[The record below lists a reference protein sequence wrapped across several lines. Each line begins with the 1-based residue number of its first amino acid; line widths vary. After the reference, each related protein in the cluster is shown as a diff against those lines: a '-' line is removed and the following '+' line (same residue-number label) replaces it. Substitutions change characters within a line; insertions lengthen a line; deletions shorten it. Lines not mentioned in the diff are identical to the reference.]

1 MDLMIPLA
9 WMDALPVIKHIN
21 CNGSGGV
28 LDKIEEYG
36 VK

>member
-21 CNGSGGV
+21 CNGSGV